1 LPSSHFCIQPPYPIL
16 SRTSA
21 SCYIEDPDF
30 VAVKCASKK
39 KSLIAFFCVCVRAKV
54 QLFVLFSR
62 FVLYLLFP
70 PIFSNHFDKS
80 ISESHTFGTGLLWVT

>member
-39 KSLIAFFCVCVRAKV
+39 KAS
-54 QLFVLFSR
+54 
-62 FVLYLLFP
+62 
-70 PIFSNHFDKS
+70 
-80 ISESHTFGTGLLWVT
+80 